1 MLKLQERYVEATGKI
16 YKGFRR
22 TLEKHERYVEVTGE
36 VC

>member
-16 YKGFRR
+16 YRGFRR
-22 TLEKHERYVEVTGE
+22 TLETHERYVEVTTE